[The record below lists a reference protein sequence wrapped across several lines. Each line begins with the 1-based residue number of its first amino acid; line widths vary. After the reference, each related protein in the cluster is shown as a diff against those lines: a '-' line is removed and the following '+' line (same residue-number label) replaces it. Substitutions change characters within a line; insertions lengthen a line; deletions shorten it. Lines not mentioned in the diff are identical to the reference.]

1 MEFLKND
8 DLEST
13 IREVHTLKG
22 LCGNIGANKLSYKT
36 KTLETYLKE
45 NGLNNQ
51 YFDLFESLKID
62 LDLLTKEIEKKLH
75 LLQKTISKDINKEVD
90 NNKILELLEELE
102 KLLNELDAN
111 AISKANDLKNYLEKY
126 EHSDELQN
134 MINCIHEFD
143 FDKANEYLKIVK
155 EKL

>member
-1 MEFLKND
+1 M
-8 DLEST
+8 
-13 IREVHTLKG
+13 
-22 LCGNIGANKLSYKT
+22 
-36 KTLETYLKE
+36 
-45 NGLNNQ
+45 NNQ